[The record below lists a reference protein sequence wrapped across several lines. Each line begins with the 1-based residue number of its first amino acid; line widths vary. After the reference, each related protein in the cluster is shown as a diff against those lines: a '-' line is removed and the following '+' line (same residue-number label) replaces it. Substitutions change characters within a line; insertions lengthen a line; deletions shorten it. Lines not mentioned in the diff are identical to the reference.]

1 MRTASIVICL
11 LGAASVVAALGIGRM
26 EADTGGA
33 SQLAQYRD
41 AKGRFE
47 FDYPSSFGA
56 PEVGTDSGFGGRVA
70 AIRFA
75 TFSTQGI
82 GGEAVLLQG
91 PPSVSVLAL
100 GGLYD
105 DITSGALPDAVK
117 AVVAKVLPRLTA
129 ANFCTQLRAERHI
142 DAGAAPVAALEARH
156 REALLSLDSMG
167 HIAPQVLRCEASGDT
182 ITFHKDAA
190 MSVGGARRHAYGAI
204 RFLTGPYSAFYLV
217 RAGQA
222 PDAATL
228 AQMSAVVSSWR
239 AR

>member
-1 MRTASIVICL
+1 MRTANVIIRL
-11 LGAASVVAALGIGRM
+11 LCAASVVAAIGLERM
-26 EADTGGA
+26 EAAAGA

-41 AKGRFE
+41 ARGRFE

-56 PEVGTDSGFGGRVA
+56 PGPGTDNGFGGRVA

-105 DITSGALPDAVK
+105 DITSGALPDPMKAAV
-117 AVVAKVLPRLTA
+117 ATALPRLTA

-142 DAGAAPVAALEARH
+142 DVGAAAVAALESRH

-167 HIAPQVLRCEASGDT
+167 HIAPQVMRCEASGDT
-182 ITFHKDAA
+182 ITFHKDATMVA
-190 MSVGGARRHAYGAI
+190 GGARRHAYGAL
-204 RFLTGPYSAFYLV
+204 RFLSGAYSAFYLV

-228 AQMSAVVSSWR
+228 AQMSAVVASWR

>member
-1 MRTASIVICL
+1 MRTTSVVIRL
-11 LGAASVVAALGIGRM
+11 LCAASVVAAMEIGRI
-26 EADTGGA
+26 EADAAAA

-47 FDYPSSFGA
+47 FDYPSSFGVPGA
-56 PEVGTDSGFGGRVA
+56 GTDNGFGGRVA

-75 TFSTQGI
+75 AFSTQGI

-105 DITSGALPDAVK
+105 DITSGALPDAMK
-117 AVVAKVLPRLTA
+117 AALAKALPRLTA
-129 ANFCTQLRAERHI
+129 ASFCTQLRAERHI
-142 DAGAAPVAALEARH
+142 DAGAAAVAALGPRH

-167 HIAPQVLRCEASGDT
+167 HIAPQVTRCEASGDT
-182 ITFHKDAA
+182 ITFHKDATMVA
-190 MSVGGARRHAYGAI
+190 GGARRHAYGAI

-217 RAGQA
+217 RAGQP
-222 PDAATL
+222 PDATTL
-228 AQMSAVVSSWR
+228 AQMSAVVASWR

>member
-1 MRTASIVICL
+1 MNVVCRLVFTAAL
-11 LGAASVVAALGIGRM
+11 AALGVGSLT
-26 EADTGGA
+26 ATTSTA
-33 SQLAQYRD
+33 SQLVQYRD
-41 AKGRFE
+41 AANRFQ
-47 FDYPSSFGA
+47 FDYPSTFGA
-56 PEVGTDSGFGGRVA
+56 PETGTDSGFGGRVA

-105 DITSGALPDAVK
+105 DITSGTLPDPVK
-117 AVVAKVLPRLTA
+117 AAVAKTLPRLTA
-129 ANFCTQLRAERHI
+129 ANFCTELRAERHA
-142 DAGAAPVAALEARH
+142 DVSTAPFAALNARQ
-156 REALLSLDSMG
+156 REGIQALDTMG
-167 HIAPQVLRCEASGDT
+167 HVAPAVHRCDSRGDLV
-182 ITFHKDAA
+182 IFHKDAA
-190 MSVGGARRHAYGAI
+190 MVAGGPRRHAYGAI

-228 AQMSAVVSSWR
+228 AGMSAVVASWR